1 MEYQSTEIGELA
13 KALAAAQGEM
23 DAAKKD
29 GQGNYGKYT
38 TISSILEVV
47 KEALSKNGLAVVQ
60 APMPCESGNICLRTT
75 LMHSSGQWIASQL
88 TMKADNSSP
97 QKIGSV
103 MTYAR
108 RYALAAILGVGQEDD
123 DAQSAQDEYERQARK
138 AQKQRHED
146 DRAQAKASNPNP
158 PSKEQLAA
166 FWACMKQRH
175 PDAQTK
181 EEYAAMAYAD
191 IGQFV
196 GREIKTASALTAS
209 EISDFLNACN
219 SSDNYF

>member
-1 MEYQSTEIGELA
+1 MEYQSNEIGELA

-123 DAQSAQDEYERQARK
+123 DAQSAQDEYERQVRK
-138 AQKQRHED
+138 AQKERVQQARQQAAENNPD
-146 DRAQAKASNPNP
+146 APTPEMFRALMATLTERGCKERKEYLAELSDFFGKEVKS
-158 PSKEQLAA
+158 SKEL
-166 FWACMKQRH
+166 
-175 PDAQTK
+175 TK
-181 EEYAAMAYAD
+181 AEVSEY
-191 IGQFV
+191 
-196 GREIKTASALTAS
+196 
-209 EISDFLNACN
+209 LNACN
-219 SSDNYF
+219 GAAQDNPL